1 MTDYEHDLGQA
12 TVYGYALPR
21 PTGGNGILG
30 TIRVLQQA
38 TPETLRVV
46 RRHLPEIAAEEL
58 TKTGARSF
66 VDRDG
71 REWRIPHGYIDWF
84 QPSPAEAFSVIDDS
98 VIPLAPANAEERFT
112 SQAIGELRSE
122 RIA

>member
-1 MTDYEHDLGQA
+1 VSDFEQHLGE
-12 TVYGYALPR
+12 TTIWGHALPR
-21 PTGGNGILG
+21 PAGRDGIIG
-30 TIRVLQQA
+30 TVRVLQQA
-38 TPETLRVV
+38 TKEKLRIV

-58 TKTGARSF
+58 TKTGARRF

-98 VIPLAPANAEERFT
+98 VIPLAPADVEERFT
-112 SQAIGELRSE
+112 SQPIGELRSE